1 MNRVKQSPFLHLF
14 TNVYKV
20 IDSIFTLCYTYAIR
34 SQTHTMRRNGRMKVG
49 YVRVS
54 TVEQHEERQTRDLT
68 EAGAEKL
75 FLDKLSG
82 KDTNR
87 PALQEMIEFV
97 RAGDTVLVSEFSR
110 LARSTRD
117 LLDIVQTL
125 QDKGV
130 TVISRKES
138 LDTSTPQGRMML
150 TVIAGMAEFERTL
163 MLQRQKEGIAIAKEQ
178 GKYKGRQKT
187 EKPKEWQ
194 EWREQYQTRQITATK
209 LAERCG
215 VSRPV
220 IYKWLKES

>member
-1 MNRVKQSPFLHLF
+1 
-14 TNVYKV
+14 
-20 IDSIFTLCYTYAIR
+20 
-34 SQTHTMRRNGRMKVG
+34 MKVV

-150 TVIAGMAEFERTL
+150 TVIAGMAGFARTL